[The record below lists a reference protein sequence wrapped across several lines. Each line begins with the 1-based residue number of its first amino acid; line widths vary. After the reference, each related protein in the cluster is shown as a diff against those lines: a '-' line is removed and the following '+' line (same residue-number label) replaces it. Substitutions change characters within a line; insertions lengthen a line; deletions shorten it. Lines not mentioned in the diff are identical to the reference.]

1 MMIEDHDIL
10 FFSIYE
16 DFIPLT
22 ATNNILSSEHD
33 NKNKYKQQGE
43 NIPPIIGGYKVGELL
58 GRGGFG
64 EVRIGEH
71 QFTNEKVAL
80 KFLKKSE
87 IHSLG
92 AAERT
97 NIEIQCLT
105 TLKHTNIIKMQ
116 QVCVIYII

>member
-16 DFIPLT
+16 DFIPFT
-22 ATNNILSSEHD
+22 TSYNNMNTSDE
-33 NKNKYKQQGE
+33 NKTKYKLGE
-43 NIPPIIGGYKVGELL
+43 NIPPMLGGYKIGELL

-64 EVRIGEH
+64 EVRIGDH
-71 QFTNEKVAL
+71 QLTGEKVAL

-105 TLKHTNIIKMQ
+105 TLKHINIIKMQ
-116 QVCVIYII
+116 QVSIY